1 MTTNGVNEMERRPAG
16 AVRKLEPD
24 SPDQATL
31 HRDDVLPESPA
42 SWRIAV
48 VSMLIISI
56 GWGAPYLI
64 AVALKPMAADLG
76 SARSVPSLASSFAYM
91 GIGVGGI
98 FMGWWADRVGAMWT
112 ALLGSIM
119 IGAGAMVASGGAEW
133 QLYIGYGVMI
143 GLLGGAGLFAPL
155 MANTSRWFHT
165 RRGTALAIV
174 ASGQQIAGA
183 CWPLVFRYAM
193 ERVGWRST
201 LFWYGALV
209 LAVVPAMCL
218 MLRHRPPVLAVSPP
232 AQGVQKPGRLPGFAP
247 NWVQAALCA
256 AIVCCCVPMAL
267 PLAHLVAFCSD
278 LGYAPAR
285 GTEMLTLLLVA
296 AFLSR
301 MLWGRMSDRIG
312 GLKTILIGSI
322 AQGVFLACYLFV
334 DNLVG
339 LYAISAAFGV
349 GFGGLIPSYV
359 LTVRDLFPASEAGWR
374 IGTVLLF
381 GLLGMA
387 LGAWMGG
394 ALFDWFAYYRPA
406 FALGVAFNVLNLVL
420 IAGLLARGTSR
431 PILAMPRTA

>member
-1 MTTNGVNEMERRPAG
+1 M
-16 AVRKLEPD
+16 
-24 SPDQATL
+24 PDQAPL
-31 HRDDVLPESPA
+31 HRDDVVIETA
-42 SWRIAV
+42 TSWRIALA
-48 VSMLIISI
+48 SMLIISV

-64 AVALKPMAADLG
+64 AVALKPMAEELG
-76 SARSVPSLASSFAYM
+76 AARSVPSLASSLCYI

-112 ALLGSIM
+112 ALFGSIM

-155 MANTSRWFHT
+155 MANTSRWFHA

-183 CWPLVFRYAM
+183 CWPMVFRYAID
-193 ERVGWRST
+193 RVGWRST
-201 LFWYGALV
+201 LFWYGAFV
-209 LAVVPAMCL
+209 LAFVPALCL
-218 MLRHRPPVLAVSPP
+218 LLRHRPPAHAPSIRTHGLRESVSAPQY
-232 AQGVQKPGRLPGFAP
+232 ASNLVQ
-247 NWVQAALCA
+247 VVLCA

-301 MLWGRMSDRIG
+301 MIWGRMSDRIG
-312 GLKTILIGSI
+312 GLKTVFVGSI
-322 AQGVFLACYLFV
+322 AQTVFLACYLFV
-334 DNLVG
+334 DNLYG
-339 LYAISAAFGV
+339 LYAVSAAFGI

-359 LTVRDLFPASEAGWR
+359 LAVRDLFPGSQAGWR

-394 ALFDWFAYYRPA
+394 ALYDWFAYYKPA
-406 FALGVAFNVLNLVL
+406 FALGVAFNIANLAL
-420 IAGLLARGTSR
+420 IAGLLARGTRR
-431 PILAMPRTA
+431 PIMPIARTA

>member
-1 MTTNGVNEMERRPAG
+1 
-16 AVRKLEPD
+16 
-24 SPDQATL
+24 
-31 HRDDVLPESPA
+31 
-42 SWRIAV
+42 
-48 VSMLIISI
+48 
-56 GWGAPYLI
+56 
-64 AVALKPMAADLG
+64 
-76 SARSVPSLASSFAYM
+76 
-91 GIGVGGI
+91 
-98 FMGWWADRVGAMWT
+98 
-112 ALLGSIM
+112 M

-155 MANTSRWFHT
+155 MANTSRWFHA

-183 CWPLVFRYAM
+183 CWPMVFRYAID
-193 ERVGWRST
+193 RVGWRTT
-201 LFWYGALV
+201 LFWYGAFV
-209 LAVVPAMCL
+209 LAFVPTLCL
-218 MLRHRPPVLAVSPP
+218 LLRHRPPAHAPSIRTQGLHESVP
-232 AQGVQKPGRLPGFAP
+232 APQYASNL
-247 NWVQAALCA
+247 VQAVLCA

-301 MLWGRMSDRIG
+301 MIWGRMSDRIG
-312 GLKTILIGSI
+312 GLKTVLVGSI
-322 AQGVFLACYLFV
+322 AQTVFLACYLFV
-334 DNLVG
+334 DNLYG
-339 LYAISAAFGV
+339 LYAVSAAFGT

-359 LTVRDLFPASEAGWR
+359 LAVRDLFPATGAGWR

-394 ALFDWFAYYRPA
+394 ALYDWFAYYKPA
-406 FALGVAFNVLNLVL
+406 FALGVAFNIANVLL
-420 IAGLLARGTSR
+420 IGGLLTRGTRR
-431 PILAMPRTA
+431 PMMPIPRTA

>member
-1 MTTNGVNEMERRPAG
+1 M
-16 AVRKLEPD
+16 
-24 SPDQATL
+24 PDQAP
-31 HRDDVLPESPA
+31 RQREGVIIESAA

-48 VSMLIISI
+48 VSMLVISI

-76 SARSVPSLASSFAYM
+76 SARSVPSLASSFAYI

-143 GLLGGAGLFAPL
+143 GLFGGAGLFAPL
-155 MANTSRWFHT
+155 MANTSRWFHA

-183 CWPLVFRYAM
+183 CWPLVFRFALD
-193 ERVGWRST
+193 RVGWRTT

-209 LAVVPAMCL
+209 LAVVPALCL
-218 MLRHRPPVLAVSPP
+218 MLRHRPPVPAASAPVRGPHGTGRPP
-232 AQGVQKPGRLPGFAP
+232 EFAS
-247 NWVQAALCA
+247 NAVQAVLCA

-301 MLWGRMSDRIG
+301 MIWGRMSDRIG
-312 GLKTILIGSI
+312 GLKTIMVGSL
-322 AQGVFLACYLFV
+322 AQAVFLACYLFV

-339 LYAISAAFGV
+339 LYAVSAAFGV
-349 GFGGLIPSYV
+349 GFGGIIPSYV

-394 ALFDWFAYYRPA
+394 AIYDWFAYYKPA
-406 FALGVAFNVLNLVL
+406 FAAGVAFNIGNLVL
-420 IAGLLARGTSR
+420 IGSLLARGTRR
-431 PILAMPRTA
+431 PILPIARTA

>member
-1 MTTNGVNEMERRPAG
+1 M
-16 AVRKLEPD
+16 
-24 SPDQATL
+24 PDQAPL
-31 HRDDVLPESPA
+31 HRDDVVIETAA
-42 SWRIAV
+42 SWRIALA
-48 VSMLIISI
+48 SMLIISV

-64 AVALKPMAADLG
+64 AVALKPMAAELG
-76 SARSVPSLASSFAYM
+76 AARSVPSLASSLCYV

-112 ALLGSIM
+112 ALFGSIM

-155 MANTSRWFHT
+155 MANTSRWFHA

-183 CWPLVFRYAM
+183 CWPMVFRYAID
-193 ERVGWRST
+193 RVGWRAT
-201 LFWYGALV
+201 LFWYGAFV
-209 LAVVPAMCL
+209 LAFVPALCL
-218 MLRHRPPVLAVSPP
+218 LLRHRPPAH
-232 AQGVQKPGRLPGFAP
+232 AP
-247 NWVQAALCA
+247 SIRTHGLHESVRAPQYASNLVQAVLCA

-296 AFLSR
+296 AFMSR
-301 MLWGRMSDRIG
+301 MIWGRMSDRIG
-312 GLKTILIGSI
+312 GLKTVLVGSI
-322 AQGVFLACYLFV
+322 AQTVFLACYLFV
-334 DNLVG
+334 DNLYG
-339 LYAISAAFGV
+339 LYAVSAAFGI

-359 LTVRDLFPASEAGWR
+359 LAVRDLFPGSEAGWR

-394 ALFDWFAYYRPA
+394 ALYDWFAYYKPA
-406 FALGVAFNVLNLVL
+406 FALGVVFNLVNLAL
-420 IAGLLARGTSR
+420 IAGLLPRGTRR
-431 PILAMPRTA
+431 PMMPIPRTA

>member
-1 MTTNGVNEMERRPAG
+1 M
-16 AVRKLEPD
+16 
-24 SPDQATL
+24 PDQAPL
-31 HRDDVLPESPA
+31 HRDDVVIETAA

-56 GWGAPYLI
+56 GWGAPYLMS
-64 AVALKPMAADLG
+64 VALKPMAADLG
-76 SARSVPSLASSFAYM
+76 AERSVPSLASSFAYI

-112 ALLGSIM
+112 ALFGSIM
-119 IGAGAMVASGGAEW
+119 IGAGAMVASGGAQW
-133 QLYIGYGVMI
+133 QLYVGYGLMI
-143 GLLGGAGLFAPL
+143 GLLGAAGLFAPL
-155 MANTSRWFHT
+155 MANTSRWFHAH
-165 RRGTALAIV
+165 RGTALAIV

-183 CWPLVFRYAM
+183 CWPQVFRYAL
-193 ERVGWRST
+193 ERAGWRTT

-209 LAVVPAMCL
+209 LAVVPALCL
-218 MLRHRPPVLAVSPP
+218 MLRHRPPIAATHSPTHGPARTGRPPTFESNVIQAVLCV
-232 AQGVQKPGRLPGFAP
+232 
-247 NWVQAALCA
+247 

-278 LGYAPAR
+278 LGYSPAR

-301 MLWGRMSDRIG
+301 MIWGRMSDRIG
-312 GLKTILIGSI
+312 GLKTILVGSL

-334 DNLVG
+334 DNLVA
-339 LYAISAAFGV
+339 LYAVSAAFGV
-349 GFGGLIPSYV
+349 GFGGIIPSYV
-359 LTVRDLFPASEAGWR
+359 LTVRDLFPAAEAGWR

-394 ALFDWFAYYRPA
+394 ALYDWFAYYRPA
-406 FALGVAFNVLNLVL
+406 FAAGVAFNVLNLIL
-420 IAGLLARGTSR
+420 IGGLLARGTRR
-431 PILAMPRTA
+431 PILPMPRTA

>member
-1 MTTNGVNEMERRPAG
+1 M
-16 AVRKLEPD
+16 
-24 SPDQATL
+24 PDQAPL
-31 HRDDVLPESPA
+31 HRDDVITESPV

-48 VSMLIISI
+48 VSMLVISI

-76 SARSVPSLASSFAYM
+76 SARSVPSLASSFAYI

-112 ALLGSIM
+112 ALVGSIM

-155 MANTSRWFHT
+155 MANTSRWFHA

-183 CWPLVFRYAM
+183 CWPLVFRYALD
-193 ERVGWRST
+193 RVGWRTT

-209 LAVVPAMCL
+209 LAVVPALCL
-218 MLRHRPPVLAVSPP
+218 MLRRRPPVVAMSAPTHGMHKAGRTPEFASNL
-232 AQGVQKPGRLPGFAP
+232 VQ
-247 NWVQAALCA
+247 VVLCL

-296 AFLSR
+296 AFMSR
-301 MLWGRMSDRIG
+301 MIWGRMSDRIG
-312 GLKTILIGSI
+312 GLKTILVGSA
-322 AQGVFLACYLFV
+322 AQAVFLACYLFV
-334 DNLVG
+334 DNLVA
-339 LYAISAAFGV
+339 LYAVSAAFGI
-349 GFGGLIPSYV
+349 GFGGIIPSYV
-359 LTVRDLFPASEAGWR
+359 LTVRDLFPASDAGWR

-387 LGAWMGG
+387 LGAWIGG
-394 ALFDWFAYYRPA
+394 ALYDWFAYYKPA
-406 FALGVAFNVLNLVL
+406 FAVGVAFNVANLAL
-420 IAGLLARGTSR
+420 IAGLLTRGTRR
-431 PILAMPRTA
+431 PILPMPRTA